1 MKNTPEMIFDAVSQ
15 VIKGQDEYI
24 KTLATLAWL
33 QNVRWNNKNAIGN
46 NKPDGKVN
54 ALVIGGSGTG
64 KTATVAEIAE
74 VVKLP
79 MAIVDISTFTGSGW
93 KGRDLS
99 EIIMEL
105 LTITNF
111 NTDKVQYSI
120 IVLDE
125 FDKLFNNIVT
135 SDTSFSITTNLLKFI
150 EGTTLTV
157 TAGGKDYTINTQNML
172 FICCG
177 AFEGLEDII
186 KKRLNI
192 NNVIGF
198 NTQQEQETHDILK
211 QVIEEDLVEYGISKQ
226 LIGRMG
232 TICVLNSLTED
243 ILKEIV
249 LNSDNSP
256 VKSINRLINTTQN
269 VKISISDTAAAT
281 LARQAIDKGTGA
293 RGLAQVVNS
302 LLIPYLYG
310 LCSDS
315 SNELKIE
322 SKDGKLYVERV
333 KEKEGRLLICGVDMQ
348 YLITTEDYADYR

>member
-1 MKNTPEMIFDAVSQ
+1 MKNTPERIFDAVSQ
-15 VIKGQDEYI
+15 TIKGQDEYI

-33 QNVRWNNKNAIGN
+33 QNVRWNNKNAIGT

-74 VVKLP
+74 IVKLP
-79 MAIVDISTFTGSGW
+79 VAIVDISTFTGSGW

-105 LTITNF
+105 LTITDF

-150 EGTTLTV
+150 EGTTMTV
-157 TAGGKDYTINTQNML
+157 TAAGKDYTINTQNML

-198 NTQQEQETHDILK
+198 NTQQEPETQDILK
-211 QVIEEDLVEYGISKQ
+211 QVTEDDLIEYGINTQ

-243 ILKEIV
+243 ILKEII

-256 VKSINRLINTTQN
+256 VKAMNRLINTTQN
-269 VKISISDTAAAT
+269 VKISISETAAAT
-281 LARQAIDKGTGA
+281 LARQCITKGTGA
-293 RGLAQVVNS
+293 RGLAQVVNR
-302 LLIPYLYG
+302 LLIPHIYTI
-310 LCSDS
+310 CSDS
-315 SNELKIE
+315 SNELRIE
-322 SKDGKLYVERV
+322 SKDGSLYVERV
-333 KEKEGRLLICGVDMQ
+333 KEKEGRILICGVDMR
-348 YLITTEDYADYR
+348 YLTVTEDYADYR

>member
-54 ALVIGGSGTG
+54 LLAIGSSGTG

-79 MAIVDISTFTGSGW
+79 MLITDVTQFTGSGW

-99 EIIMEL
+99 EIITEL
-105 LTITNF
+105 LTITDF
-111 NTDKVQYSI
+111 NTEKTQYSI
-120 IVLDE
+120 VVLDE
-125 FDKLFNNIVT
+125 FDKLFQNMVAN
-135 SDTSFSITTNLLKFI
+135 DTSFSVTSNLLKFI

-157 TAGGKDYTINTQNML
+157 TAAGKDYTINTQNML

-198 NTQQEQETHDILK
+198 NTQQEPETQDILK
-211 QVIEEDLVEYGISKQ
+211 QVTEDDLIEYGINTQ

-232 TICVLNSLTED
+232 TICVLNDLTED
-243 ILKEIV
+243 ILKEII

-256 VKSINRLINTTQN
+256 IKAMNRLINTTQN

-281 LARQAIDKGTGA
+281 LARQCIDKGTGA

-302 LLIPYLYG
+302 LLIPHLYG
-310 LCSDS
+310 LCTDS

-322 SKDGKLYVERV
+322 NKDSKLYVERV

>member
-1 MKNTPEMIFDAVSQ
+1 MKNTPERIFDAVNQ
-15 VIKGQDEYI
+15 VIKGQDDYI
-24 KTLATLAWL
+24 RTLATLTWL
-33 QNVRWNNKNAIGN
+33 QSIRWNNKNAIGT

-105 LTITNF
+105 LTITDF

-150 EGTTLTV
+150 EGTTMTV

-198 NTQQEQETHDILK
+198 NTQQEPETQDILK
-211 QVIEEDLVEYGISKQ
+211 QAIEDDLIEYGINTQ

-232 TICVLNSLTED
+232 TICVLNDLTED
-243 ILKEIV
+243 ILKEII

-256 VKSINRLINTTQN
+256 IKAMNRIINTTQN
-269 VKISISDTAAAT
+269 VKISISESAAAT
-281 LARQAIDKGTGA
+281 LARQCIDKGTGA

-302 LLIPYLYG
+302 LLIPHLYG

-322 SKDGKLYVERV
+322 SKYGKLYVERV

-348 YLITTEDYADYR
+348 YLVTTEDYADYR

>member
-33 QNVRWNNKNAIGN
+33 QNVRWNNKNAIGT

-79 MAIVDISTFTGSGW
+79 MLITDVTQFTGSGW

-105 LTITNF
+105 LTITDF

-150 EGTTLTV
+150 EGTTMTV
-157 TAGGKDYTINTQNML
+157 TSAGKDYTINTQNML
-172 FICCG
+172 FICTG
-177 AFEGLEDII
+177 AFDGLEDII

-192 NNVIGF
+192 NNMIGF
-198 NTQQEQETHDILK
+198 NTQQEQGKEGILK
-211 QVIEEDLVEYGISKQ
+211 EVIEDDLIEYGMSAQ
-226 LIGRMG
+226 LVGRMG
-232 TICVLNSLTED
+232 TICVLNPLTED

-256 VKSINRLINTTQN
+256 IKAMNRIINTTQN

-281 LARQAIDKGTGA
+281 LAQQCIDKGTGA
-293 RGLAQVVNS
+293 RGLAQVINR

-322 SKDGKLYVERV
+322 SKDDKLYVERA